1 MFGGY
6 ALYLQQSGQVDV
18 SSILH
23 GSGQTSAMLAILKTL
38 PFHRVVM
45 LFLCLLCFIYLTTT
59 IDSCAYVL
67 ASITTRK
74 LAANEQPARWNRILW
89 GGLFCLLSFG
99 LMQIGGLKAVQTLSI
114 VTGLPLVAVVFILI
128 RSVSVMLKQDKP
140 RGGKRERLPAP

>member
-1 MFGGY
+1 
-6 ALYLQQSGQVDV
+6 
-18 SSILH
+18 
-23 GSGQTSAMLAILKTL
+23 
-38 PFHRVVM
+38 M